1 MAREDRFEK
10 VFEQGMVNVTEIW
23 VDRVTGVQ
31 YVFHASGYAGGSF
44 FTVVSRL
51 GKTAG
56 PAHESGEL
64 LDPLQGEGRKG
75 QGL

>member
-31 YVFHASGYAGGSF
+31 YVFHASGYAGGL
-44 FTVVSRL
+44 TPLL
-51 GKTAG
+51 GPDGRPLLCDKAQ
-56 PAHESGEL
+56 EGEYNQQ
-64 LDPLQGEGRKG
+64 D
-75 QGL
+75 

>member
-31 YVFHASGYAGGSF
+31 YVFHASGYAGGLTRCSA
-44 FTVVSRL
+44 R
-51 GKTAG
+51 TAV
-56 PAHESGEL
+56 PL
-64 LDPLQGEGRKG
+64 LCDKAQEDEYN
-75 QGL
+75 QQD

>member
-31 YVFHASGYAGGSF
+31 YVFHASGYAGGL
-44 FTVVSRL
+44 TPLL
-51 GKTAG
+51 GPDG
-56 PAHESGEL
+56 CPL
-64 LDPLQGEGRKG
+64 LCDKAQEDEYN
-75 QGL
+75 QQD

>member
-31 YVFHASGYAGGSF
+31 YVFHASGYAGG
-44 FTVVSRL
+44 
-51 GKTAG
+51 
-56 PAHESGEL
+56 L
-64 LDPLQGEGRKG
+64 LVLQRKEAAPCKRRQNKHPLCG
-75 QGL
+75 

>member
-31 YVFHASGYAGGSF
+31 YVFHASGYAGGL
-44 FTVVSRL
+44 TPLL
-51 GKTAG
+51 GPDG
-56 PAHESGEL
+56 R
-64 LDPLQGEGRKG
+64 PLPCDKAQEDEYN
-75 QGL
+75 QQD

>member
-31 YVFHASGYAGGSF
+31 YVFHASGYAGGL
-44 FTVVSRL
+44 TPL
-51 GKTAG
+51 LG
-56 PAHESGEL
+56 PAGRPL
-64 LDPLQGEGRKG
+64 LCDKAQEDEYN
-75 QGL
+75 QQD

>member
-31 YVFHASGYAGGSF
+31 YVFHASGYAGGL
-44 FTVVSRL
+44 T
-51 GKTAG
+51 
-56 PAHESGEL
+56 PL
-64 LDPLQGEGRKG
+64 LDREGNPVVTTVYEEE
-75 QGL
+75 

>member
-31 YVFHASGYAGGSF
+31 YVFHASGYAGGL
-44 FTVVSRL
+44 TPLL
-51 GKTAG
+51 GPDG
-56 PAHESGEL
+56 HPL
-64 LDPLQGEGRKG
+64 LCDKAQEDEYN
-75 QGL
+75 QQD

>member
-31 YVFHASGYAGGSF
+31 YVFHASGYAGGL
-44 FTVVSRL
+44 TPLL
-51 GKTAG
+51 GPDGSA
-56 PAHESGEL
+56 L
-64 LDPLQGEGRKG
+64 LCDKAQEDEYN
-75 QGL
+75 QQD

>member
-31 YVFHASGYAGGSF
+31 YVFHASGYAGGL
-44 FTVVSRL
+44 TPLL
-51 GKTAG
+51 GPDG
-56 PAHESGEL
+56 RPL
-64 LDPLQGEGRKG
+64 LCDKAQEDEDN
-75 QGL
+75 QQD

>member
-31 YVFHASGYAGGSF
+31 YVFHASGSGSAF
-44 FTVVSRL
+44 SGRFAPGSR
-51 GKTAG
+51 A
-56 PAHESGEL
+56 AHGA
-64 LDPLQGEGRKG
+64 Q
-75 QGL
+75 